1 MNNNDLQV
9 LENRLSL
16 HQTKFEIALV
26 IMDSL
31 NCWDLFYESCYD
43 DITDFLWQ
51 EYNITVSDNLHVL
64 ISEPCGERIRCHLDF
79 YFRRHFDFDIPI
91 DFI

>member
-16 HQTKFEIALV
+16 HQTQFEIALV

-31 NCWDLFYESCYD
+31 NCWDLFFDSCYD

-51 EYNITVSDNLHVL
+51 DYNISVCDNLHVL
-64 ISEPCGERIRCHLDF
+64 CPEPFGWHLDF